1 LFHSTGY
8 SAADTCSFGRDLPAK
23 YLCHADDQSVGIPE
37 LGVQNCHRFPVL
49 VDDDIRL
56 ELPVL
61 TLKEKFVFL
70 EVASYD
76 TVRSRQ
82 MALQHVDKVVFSQF
96 AHIQEIG
103 EESLRRVSGSSTV
116 KRGHEH
122 HRSMRCFSVREG
134 RPRGVGGVQRGGGT

>member
-1 LFHSTGY
+1 
-8 SAADTCSFGRDLPAK
+8 
-23 YLCHADDQSVGIPE
+23 
-37 LGVQNCHRFPVL
+37 
-49 VDDDIRL
+49 
-56 ELPVL
+56 L

-103 EESLRRVSGSSTV
+103 EESLRRVSSCARKTL
-116 KRGHEH
+116 
-122 HRSMRCFSVREG
+122 
-134 RPRGVGGVQRGGGT
+134 VGNDQPAELH